1 MGLGL
6 AGGRPSKNA
15 NRMTRYF
22 ERAKEG
28 RLVWVSISLTVA
40 LSALLIPI
48 NRARAQTCGNALSAS
63 PVIFPISGSAVV
75 TGQVVSITRV
85 FFGSSDP
92 GNCLFRNGEG
102 FFLYPDGTIIRA
114 VTNLNLN

>member
-1 MGLGL
+1 MK
-6 AGGRPSKNA
+6 SKNHFMSKLQSA
-15 NRMTRYF
+15 SLRMP
-22 ERAKEG
+22 ASVG
-28 RLVWVSISLTVA
+28 VLSLIG
-40 LSALLIPI
+40 LSSLLSPV
-48 NRARAQTCGNALSAS
+48 NRAAAQVTCGNALSAS
-63 PVIFPISGSAVV
+63 PVIFPISGSTVV
-75 TGQVVSITRV
+75 TGQVVTITRV